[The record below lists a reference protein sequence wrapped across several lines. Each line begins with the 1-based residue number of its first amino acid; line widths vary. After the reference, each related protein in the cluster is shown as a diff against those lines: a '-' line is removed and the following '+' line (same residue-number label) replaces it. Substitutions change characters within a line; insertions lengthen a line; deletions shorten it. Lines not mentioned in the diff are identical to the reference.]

1 MVKYMKLESIDILK
15 GIARNLIS
23 NIMLYIALQV
33 IHYVLEVYFIFQI
46 DSKIVIELQHIV
58 GIWKSIQ

>member
-1 MVKYMKLESIDILK
+1 
-15 GIARNLIS
+15 
-23 NIMLYIALQV
+23 MLYIALQV